1 MTQDGII
8 SILAVISILSGFY
21 YMTKWRLSRIE
32 KDLQIYQKDNTDIL
46 DRLARIE
53 TKLDFYTNNNK

>member
-53 TKLDFYTNNNK
+53 TKLDFYTTNNK